1 MVASIVE
8 TVVRSKFGLVSWF
21 VISQQSI
28 YIALVIFYRN
38 ASRMIKYLGKEEE
51 EKQPLMKKVGKEW
64 EERVDRRNY
73 PIALLPMGHPYKV
86 VTW

>member
-28 YIALVIFYRN
+28 YIAL
-38 ASRMIKYLGKEEE
+38 E